1 MAIGKFC
8 GLVEQQDDLSP
19 SLLYYKASLRCCD
32 SAHAASPCPR
42 LLYPMSY
49 PPFWFLDFLQVV

>member
-49 PPFWFLDFLQVV
+49 PPF